1 MSGVRHCEHAKLLAS
16 KISPYEF
23 KLQSCSCCL
32 TYHAEGGRLDQ
43 RNKLIATRVYLFE
56 CVTQDQISKAK
67 PFYICSLRYLIIPIN
82 YMPV

>member
-23 KLQSCSCCL
+23 RLQSCNYRI
-32 TYHAEGGRLDQ
+32 THHGEGGRLDQ

-56 CVTQDQISKAK
+56 CVTQDQRRTV
-67 PFYICSLRYLIIPIN
+67 L
-82 YMPV
+82 